1 MGGDKLI
8 VNSKTPDRPNMGEDS
23 KKGIADVA
31 SVGRDNATLESDD
44 SVRRSSKRRKKDKD
58 STQKKCREELKSYD
72 KEKDERQN
80 VTMESEVI
88 GNSRGDE
95 VNTTYDEENRRGR
108 SSQRLKGDKSIVNSK
123 TPDRSNMGEDSLKG
137 VADVASVGKDNTIL
151 EGDDSISKSSKGLK
165 KDVDSSQKKC
175 REELKSFGNEK
186 DERQN

>member
-31 SVGRDNATLESDD
+31 SVGKDNTTLESGD
-44 SVRRSSKRRKKDKD
+44 SVRTSSKRRKKDKD

-95 VNTTYDEENRRGR
+95 VNTTYDEENRRSR
-108 SSQRLKGDKSIVNSK
+108 SSQRQKGDKSIVNSK
-123 TPDRSNMGEDSLKG
+123 TPDRSNMGGDSMKG
-137 VADVASVGKDNTIL
+137 IAVVACVGKDNTTL
-151 EGDDSISKSSKGLK
+151 ESDDSVRRSSKGIK
-165 KDVDSSQKKC
+165 KDEDSTQKKY
-175 REELKSFGNEK
+175 REELKSFA
-186 DERQN
+186 